1 MLSTTFLPL
10 LAALLPLAKA
20 AAIQPRGVNLGWPY
34 GQEKI
39 RGVNLGGVSSAM
51 STKTSADR

>member
-1 MLSTTFLPL
+1 MLSTTVLPI
-10 LAALLPLAKA
+10 LAALLPLARA

-39 RGVNLGGVSSAM
+39 RGVNLGGVSWAM
-51 STKTSADR
+51 AGRMHS